1 MIVTAI
7 IMWAQYD
14 EGGTRSLLRDLFDG
28 QGESH
33 WPIRE
38 VNYWRVVGLKLRCA
52 AISQRIFFSLHTV
65 PPPLSFLEILKMYLH
80 NTQAMFE
87 CNSLLRL
94 VFDAKYEFLIKETVP
109 FIKKKLLYKYTC
121 ALWILF

>member
-1 MIVTAI
+1 MESGGFKVEVSSPRGSFFVTQSASI
-7 IMWAQYD
+7 A
-14 EGGTRSLLRDLFDG
+14 
-28 QGESH
+28 
-33 WPIRE
+33 
-38 VNYWRVVGLKLRCA
+38 
-52 AISQRIFFSLHTV
+52 
-65 PPPLSFLEILKMYLH
+65 FLEILKMYLH

-109 FIKKKLLYKYTC
+109 FIKKKLLYKYTH